1 MINMGRYR
9 RAALRQY
16 IGVFNSSSEQ
26 ELYDQY
32 VGEIL
37 DAQGITYPHD
47 PRSVYDPSQLFSAL
61 ELYSPKYNK
70 RVDWDQ
76 HLRHGFNVALS
87 IFGRR
92 GKELKALRK
101 QEDLIAAVK
110 LDKNSGLPFLVKKKE
125 VLQYGLDRLNQV
137 LMGTKAANPCV
148 AFKRTQAGN
157 KTRLV
162 WGYPIEMTF
171 CEAQFARPL
180 IDKFLCLETPM
191 AFGIPKA
198 FLGPRIS
205 LDIAEQ
211 GIVHC
216 LDYSKFD
223 QTVPS
228 FLIHKAFDI
237 LKTWFTEEDLV
248 ELGWDKMVRYFIYTP
263 IVMPDGNLYTGKD
276 HGVPSGSYFTQL
288 IDSIVNV
295 IVIFAC
301 LHEMRIDLP
310 RRRLL
315 VLGDDSIFSVSREID
330 LSLLKEKLEKF
341 NIRLNVEKCHV
352 NEAHFLGVYWRKAM
366 PRLELHKLAA
376 KATQPETFR
385 KYSGKTKSERRLEAL
400 FVLASFATVAIDGWK
415 LLPLMNDIYGTVCRI
430 HGGFKL
436 EHLTGSDRF
445 TLEYAEFSRAGPRFI
460 VDRLSDSSIVERV
473 MK

>member
-1 MINMGRYR
+1 MINMGRFR

-16 IGVFNSSSEQ
+16 MGVFNTGSEQ
-26 ELYDQY
+26 ELFDEY

-37 DAQGITYPHD
+37 ERQGITYPHD
-47 PRSVYDPSQLFSAL
+47 PRSVYDPAQLYEAL
-61 ELYSPKYNK
+61 ELYSPLYNK
-70 RVDWDQ
+70 RVAWDQ

-92 GKELKALRK
+92 GEALKALR
-101 QEDLIAAVK
+101 EPTDLINSVK
-110 LDKNSGLPFLVKKKE
+110 LDKNSGLPFLVKKKQ
-125 VLQYGLDRLNQV
+125 VIQYGLDRLSQV
-137 LMGTKAANPCV
+137 IRGTKAANPCV

-198 FLGPRIS
+198 YLGPRIS
-205 LDIAEQ
+205 LDIVDQ
-211 GIVHC
+211 GVVHC

-228 FLIHKAFDI
+228 LLIFKAFDI
-237 LKTWFTEEDLV
+237 LKTWFESEDTDQ
-248 ELGWDKMVRYFIYTP
+248 LGWDKMVRYFVYTP
-263 IVMPDGNLYTGKD
+263 IVMPDGCLYTGKD
-276 HGVPSGSYFTQL
+276 HGIPSGSYFTQL

-295 IVIFAC
+295 MVIFAA
-301 LHEMRIDLP
+301 LHEMRVDLP

-315 VLGDDSIFSVSREID
+315 VLGDDSIFSVSKEINLDLLRET
-330 LSLLKEKLEKF
+330 LNKF
-341 NIRLNVEKCHV
+341 NIRLNIEKCFIG
-352 NEAHFLGVYWRKAM
+352 EAHFLGVYWRKAM

-385 KYSGKTKSERRLEAL
+385 KYSGQTKSERQLEAL

-415 LLPLMNDIYGTVCRI
+415 LLPLIHDVFGTVSRI

-445 TLEYAEFSRAGPRFI
+445 TLEYAEFSRAGPGFMAEK
-460 VDRLSDSSIVERV
+460 LSDSRDRKSVV
-473 MK
+473 